1 MLKFFITFVMQMKKS
16 TVINRLIKRKIAT
29 AVLIMASVVAFAT
42 LGDGGGKKNKSLLI
56 VSKSTDYSYKN
67 FSLRSNFNYRGN
79 NIFSYPERNKFIM
92 LNTTITYQKGNSA
105 YILPM
110 KKKVFLDKVKINSI
124 PR

>member
-42 LGDGGGKKNKSLLI
+42 LGDGGKKNKSLLV
-56 VSKSTDYSYKN
+56 VSKSTAYSYKN

-79 NIFSYPERNKFIM
+79 NIFRYPERNKFIM

-110 KKKVFLDKVKINSI
+110 KKKVFLDKVKFNSL